1 MEKIIR
7 LCSYCRSI
15 EGSERPVGNYIV
27 KLKRLEDQGNTML
40 ACQSCYINRKT
51 ELQKT
56 NETESI
62 MKKKLIDRLKN
73 IFFSTSAIMMFSIIE
88 LNAQGLPGPP
98 GFPGDP
104 AAAPIDGGLGLL
116 AAAGGAYAYKK
127 LRNKNKEDDSRNS

>member
-1 MEKIIR
+1 MEKVIGI
-7 LCSYCRSI
+7 CSYCRSI
-15 EGSERPVGNYIV
+15 EETERPIGNYV
-27 KLKRLEDQGNTML
+27 VELKTLEDQGNTML

-56 NETESI
+56 NESESI

-73 IFFSTSAIMMFSIIE
+73 IFFTTSAIMFFSIIE

-116 AAAGGAYAYKK
+116 AAAGGVYAYKK
-127 LRNKNKEDDSRNS
+127 LRNKHREEDV

>member
-27 KLKRLEDQGNTML
+27 ELKRLEDQGKTML

-51 ELQKT
+51 ELQKI

-73 IFFSTSAIMMFSIIE
+73 IFSTSVIMIFSIIE

-98 GFPGDP
+98 GFPDDP

-116 AAAGGAYAYKK
+116 AAAGGVYAYKK
-127 LRNKNKEDDSRNS
+127 LRNKNKEDDSMNS